1 MIFKLISVESIP
13 TASANEA
20 SQRARSVKMQRGRR
34 NVPRDL
40 MLLHVIFSYCVLL
53 LLWSGVPQDEL
64 RLCVG

>member
-40 MLLHVIFSYCVLL
+40 MLPPCYFFLL
-53 LLWSGVPQDEL
+53 RVVAALEWSSSG
-64 RLCVG
+64 